1 MDRNGQMT
9 FSDDRNLLGINEA
22 YQYIEEGN
30 FSAAVE
36 KVDLLLSANPDY
48 PGLSDTYRT
57 AKFWDNR
64 DAEIRRL
71 NRGKQ
76 TADFLM
82 TQWEIFKKYAEEK
95 RIDGSPSYKAAMRY
109 IFFTASEN
117 YKIAFQEQESTTDN
131 FDLLMNLG
139 VCFLNLGEHK
149 RTVETLEYARSS
161 YRSNAR
167 LESLLAEAYF
177 HLSEI
182 PKSMLLFRE
191 AFFINPSE
199 IDLSLLKS
207 KPINELVK
215 RVGEER
221 PGCLDIREWIPIYGF
236 LDDVFYVKRNLNTAQ
251 IETIK
256 REIYTLEKN
265 FQAMSPEK
273 IAGTNILPRLI
284 NKYLWMLDYFE
295 FQNYDFQSITEIR
308 SRLLQIDRKLFEEHF
323 SKDRKKK

>member
-9 FSDDRNLLGINEA
+9 FSDDRNLLGVNEA

-36 KVDLLLSANPDY
+36 KVDQLLSENPDY

-64 DAEIRRL
+64 GAEIRRL
-71 NRGKQ
+71 SRGKQ

-95 RIDGSPSYKAAMRY
+95 KIEGSPSYKAAMRY

-207 KPINELVK
+207 KPISELVK

-251 IETIK
+251 IEAIK

-273 IAGTNILPRLI
+273 IAGTNIVPRLI

-323 SKDRKKK
+323 SRDRKKK